1 MLPARMQ
8 LYTRACAALRRLN
21 PCWTYIWNA
30 WKRAVNQSGYG
41 YLVDE
46 AIRCTEER
54 LHKNSLSLQEV
65 SDYVHI
71 SPGYLSKKLKESTG
85 LLFQE
90 LLIKMRMERA
100 AALLRDGHMLVYEAA
115 ERLGYQ
121 NYRSFSAAFEK
132 YYHCNPKKFK
142 G

>member
-1 MLPARMQ
+1 MSGAERGS
-8 LYTRACAALRRLN
+8 AL
-21 PCWTYIWNA
+21 
-30 WKRAVNQSGYG
+30 K
-41 YLVDE
+41 
-46 AIRCTEER
+46 TEE
-54 LHKNSLSLQEV
+54 L
-65 SDYVHI
+65 D
-71 SPGYLSKKLKESTG
+71 
-85 LLFQE
+85 
-90 LLIKMRMERA
+90 RA